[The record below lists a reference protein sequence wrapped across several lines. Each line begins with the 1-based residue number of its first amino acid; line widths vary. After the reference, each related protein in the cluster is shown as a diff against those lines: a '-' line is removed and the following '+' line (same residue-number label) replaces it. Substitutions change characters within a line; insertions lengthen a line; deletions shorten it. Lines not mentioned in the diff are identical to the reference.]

1 MSSSGDTFQAY
12 LREKL
17 QTYCGVNRNVA
28 SNAKADEG
36 CEDENSI
43 IGGRRCEAQPENRR
57 DQHCQVEGVLAAWQ
71 RKLIK
76 DPKRF

>member
-1 MSSSGDTFQAY
+1 MSSSGDTVQAY

-36 CEDENSI
+36 CEDENSVV
-43 IGGRRCEAQPENRR
+43 GGRRC
-57 DQHCQVEGVLAAWQ
+57 
-71 RKLIK
+71 
-76 DPKRF
+76 